1 MAGQNHFASVSVPS
15 GVALNEEESAPDATT
30 LGDEVTVSSPSAR
43 RQRVAL
49 NPMDIGKF
57 VTSNGSC
64 DHSLTDE
71 ERFEALTHCWEPD
84 KEYAFP
90 KTIESNRSRAFQ
102 YHYLSLWPWL
112 AYSEMFG
119 GGGFCKHCV
128 LFAKTESSSH
138 GGLRKRGVLITQPLN
153 RFKKAVDILKN
164 HALSEY
170 HRRASESAND
180 FLEWHGDRVNLD
192 IRNRLVKAREEQVVK
207 NRQRLIPIVKT
218 ILLCEH
224 LNNLKR
230 NATYMSN
237 KFQNE
242 LIAAIGKIIRR
253 KIVREVNDSKFYAV
267 LADETSD
274 AGRIDQLTIC
284 LRYISTSASKPVV
297 KEVFLKFCAVA
308 QKTGA
313 ALART
318 ILDALEEEGVDVR
331 NIRGQGYDG
340 CASMKGAGNG
350 VQAEI
355 KAVVPQALYFHCASH
370 CLSLALVHSAEIVPI
385 KLAAGVVKSVC
396 NFFCKSTKRHQCL
409 MDKIDAHAPTSS
421 KTRLKALCPTRWVE
435 SHHAFIT
442 FRELLVPLF
451 HCLVE
456 LGQVTGETGVRAYE
470 LESSVCKCD
479 FVFALL
485 TIESFSCIFLPL
497 SMQLQKKSLDIFA
510 ALRMVDNILSILE
523 LKRQN
528 VETEFKIIY
537 DEVTEICALLDVEIK
552 MPRISGRQMHRE
564 NHQAETPEA
573 YFRVTMYVQYLDHL
587 IQELRSLFADSRQK
601 AMKVQCLVP
610 KYTVSSTF
618 ADLIETLDFYQ
629 TDLDC
634 SASVLRG
641 EFECWKA
648 KWGRKA
654 GNELPE
660 TAIEA
665 LSFCPRIEY
674 PKIATLLQIFATFPV
689 TTSTPER
696 TFSSLKLLKT
706 YLRSTMG
713 HERLNGLASMTLQ
726 RDVPVSVD
734 EVVDLIAQ
742 DPRRLDIVL

>member
-90 KTIESNRSRAFQ
+90 KTIESNRSRALQ

-112 AYSEMFG
+112 AY
-119 GGGFCKHCV
+119 K
-128 LFAKTESSSH
+128 SSSH

-164 HALSEY
+164 HAL
-170 HRRASESAND
+170 
-180 FLEWHGDRVNLD
+180 
-192 IRNRLVKAREEQVVK
+192 K
-207 NRQRLIPIVKT
+207 
-218 ILLCEH
+218 H

-742 DPRRLDIVL
+742 DPR

>member
-1 MAGQNHFASVSVPS
+1 
-15 GVALNEEESAPDATT
+15 
-30 LGDEVTVSSPSAR
+30 
-43 RQRVAL
+43 
-49 NPMDIGKF
+49 
-57 VTSNGSC
+57 
-64 DHSLTDE
+64 
-71 ERFEALTHCWEPD
+71 
-84 KEYAFP
+84 
-90 KTIESNRSRAFQ
+90 
-102 YHYLSLWPWL
+102 
-112 AYSEMFG
+112 
-119 GGGFCKHCV
+119 
-128 LFAKTESSSH
+128 
-138 GGLRKRGVLITQPLN
+138 
-153 RFKKAVDILKN
+153 
-164 HALSEY
+164 
-170 HRRASESAND
+170 
-180 FLEWHGDRVNLD
+180 
-192 IRNRLVKAREEQVVK
+192 
-207 NRQRLIPIVKT
+207 
-218 ILLCEH
+218 
-224 LNNLKR
+224 
-230 NATYMSN
+230 
-237 KFQNE
+237 
-242 LIAAIGKIIRR
+242 
-253 KIVREVNDSKFYAV
+253 
-267 LADETSD
+267 
-274 AGRIDQLTIC
+274 
-284 LRYISTSASKPVV
+284 
-297 KEVFLKFCAVA
+297 
-308 QKTGA
+308 
-313 ALART
+313 
-318 ILDALEEEGVDVR
+318 
-331 NIRGQGYDG
+331 
-340 CASMKGAGNG
+340 MKGAGNG

-564 NHQAETPEA
+564 IIRRRHPK
-573 YFRVTMYVQYLDHL
+573 L
-587 IQELRSLFADSRQK
+587 IPGDY
-601 AMKVQCLVP
+601 
-610 KYTVSSTF
+610 YTVSSTF

-665 LSFCPRIEY
+665 LSFCPRNEY

-696 TFSSLKLLKT
+696 TFSSLKLLKNLSSI
-706 YLRSTMG
+706 YDG
-713 HERLNGLASMTLQ
+713 A
-726 RDVPVSVD
+726 
-734 EVVDLIAQ
+734 
-742 DPRRLDIVL
+742 

>member
-1 MAGQNHFASVSVPS
+1 
-15 GVALNEEESAPDATT
+15 
-30 LGDEVTVSSPSAR
+30 
-43 RQRVAL
+43 
-49 NPMDIGKF
+49 
-57 VTSNGSC
+57 
-64 DHSLTDE
+64 
-71 ERFEALTHCWEPD
+71 
-84 KEYAFP
+84 
-90 KTIESNRSRAFQ
+90 
-102 YHYLSLWPWL
+102 
-112 AYSEMFG
+112 
-119 GGGFCKHCV
+119 
-128 LFAKTESSSH
+128 
-138 GGLRKRGVLITQPLN
+138 
-153 RFKKAVDILKN
+153 FKKAVDILKN

-218 ILLCEH
+218 ILLCGRQNIPLRGHRDNGLLDSGGENANDGNFRALLRFRLDCGDSLLEEH

-435 SHHAFIT
+435 SHHAFFT
-442 FRELLVPLF
+442 FRELLRPPLPLF
-451 HCLVE
+451 
-456 LGQVTGETGVRAYE
+456 G
-470 LESSVCKCD
+470 
-479 FVFALL
+479 
-485 TIESFSCIFLPL
+485 
-497 SMQLQKKSLDIFA
+497 
-510 ALRMVDNILSILE
+510 
-523 LKRQN
+523 
-528 VETEFKIIY
+528 
-537 DEVTEICALLDVEIK
+537 
-552 MPRISGRQMHRE
+552 
-564 NHQAETPEA
+564 
-573 YFRVTMYVQYLDHL
+573 
-587 IQELRSLFADSRQK
+587 
-601 AMKVQCLVP
+601 
-610 KYTVSSTF
+610 
-618 ADLIETLDFYQ
+618 
-629 TDLDC
+629 
-634 SASVLRG
+634 
-641 EFECWKA
+641 
-648 KWGRKA
+648 
-654 GNELPE
+654 
-660 TAIEA
+660 
-665 LSFCPRIEY
+665 
-674 PKIATLLQIFATFPV
+674 
-689 TTSTPER
+689 
-696 TFSSLKLLKT
+696 
-706 YLRSTMG
+706 
-713 HERLNGLASMTLQ
+713 
-726 RDVPVSVD
+726 
-734 EVVDLIAQ
+734 
-742 DPRRLDIVL
+742 